1 MTTDHQYSDEHS
13 ETELTSPSS
22 TEPPRE
28 PETSN
33 QNERAS
39 EPTRPETSPSTP
51 VVRLAASAFELA
63 REAEAG
69 LGTPTGIGA
78 VYALAA
84 ALGEV
89 VAAVSASDEEA
100 EENFK
105 RALSTSL
112 HRRNLVM
119 AQKAQLQSS

>member
-1 MTTDHQYSDEHS
+1 M
-13 ETELTSPSS
+13 
-22 TEPPRE
+22 
-28 PETSN
+28 
-33 QNERAS
+33 
-39 EPTRPETSPSTP
+39 
-51 VVRLAASAFELA
+51 RLAASAFELA

-119 AQKAQLQSS
+119 AQKAQAQSS